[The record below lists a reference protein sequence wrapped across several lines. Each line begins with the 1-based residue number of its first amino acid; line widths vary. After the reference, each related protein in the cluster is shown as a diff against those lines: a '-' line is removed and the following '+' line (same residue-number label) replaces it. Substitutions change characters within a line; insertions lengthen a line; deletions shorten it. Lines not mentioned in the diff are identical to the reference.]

1 MKPIPD
7 WVYKTPRPL
16 KRETRSYRDA
26 QCISDA
32 DRVKALRRSQF
43 KKGR

>member
-1 MKPIPD
+1 MKPIQD
-7 WVYKTPRPL
+7 YVYKALRPL
-16 KRETRSYRDA
+16 KRETRSYSDA
-26 QCISDA
+26 QHRSDA

>member
-7 WVYKTPRPL
+7 WGYKALRPL
-16 KRETRSYRDA
+16 KRETKSYRDA
-26 QCISDA
+26 QHISDA

-43 KKGR
+43 KKGQ

>member
-1 MKPIPD
+1 MMTSNKSDI
-7 WVYKTPRPL
+7 KEFRPL
-16 KRETRSYRDA
+16 KRETKSYRDA
-26 QCISDA
+26 QYISDA